1 MEDNLTVYTVE
12 ELEKML
18 GPEYSKDTLV
28 SIVADMEFTVAKNPA
43 STYTQEI
50 LEAEFKRASDTGV
63 SEIDFSRKLI
73 ESIPRSLS
81 SVVKLRKLILND
93 CKIKTLPTEKYDSL
107 TFLRIVE
114 LRGNNLDAFPS
125 CFALPSVEI
134 MFLDHNQIVD
144 VPVDA
149 LEHMTGLKSL
159 SMFANKLK
167 TFKANVSALSSL
179 RKLDLACNY
188 IKTLDFDDTSLAA
201 GFDLSIDPSVK
212 TPSSTGTTPGKRTPK
227 RTMTPKT
234 PGSPKARALP
244 KSPRSPKAASAKS
257 PTKKKRPSLSEAL
270 GMTPNAD
277 SDDEEYEAPKAKRP
291 KASE

>member
-1 MEDNLTVYTVE
+1 MTVYTVD

-18 GPEYSKDTLV
+18 GPEYSKDALV

-43 STYTQEI
+43 STYTLEI
-50 LEAEFKRASDTGV
+50 LESEFKRAADTGV
-63 SEIDFSRKLI
+63 SEIDFSRKQI

-81 SVVKLRKLILND
+81 YVVKLRKLLLND
-93 CKIKTLPTEKYDSL
+93 CKLTSLPTEKFDTL

-114 LRGNNLDAFPS
+114 LRGNSLTAFPS

-167 TFKANVSALSSL
+167 TFKANVSAISSL
-179 RKLDLACNY
+179 RKLDLACNF
-188 IKTLDFDDTSLAA
+188 IKTLDFDDSSFSA

-212 TPSSTGTTPGKRTPK
+212 TPSSNGSTPGKRTPK

-234 PGSPKARALP
+234 PGSPKARAP
-244 KSPRSPKAASAKS
+244 PRSPRSPKATSAKS
-257 PTKKKRPSLSEAL
+257 PLKKKRPSLSEAL
-270 GMTPNAD
+270 GMAATMAD
-277 SDDEEYEAPKAKRP
+277 SDDDENYEAPKAKRP
-291 KASE
+291 KATE